1 MEKQRN
7 KMKKNIEDYQ
17 GEVRVNL
24 EQIELLKMCV
34 WVWVSTHI
42 SSNSFTTIEKYNM
55 KSKIELGEDKS
66 GIVDH

>member
-1 MEKQRN
+1 
-7 KMKKNIEDYQ
+7 MKKNIEYYQ

-55 KSKIELGEDKS
+55 KSKIELCEDKS

>member
-1 MEKQRN
+1 MEEK
-7 KMKKNIEDYQ
+7 
-17 GEVRVNL
+17 GFL
-24 EQIELLKMCV
+24 
-34 WVWVSTHI
+34 

>member
-7 KMKKNIEDYQ
+7 KMKKNIEYYQ